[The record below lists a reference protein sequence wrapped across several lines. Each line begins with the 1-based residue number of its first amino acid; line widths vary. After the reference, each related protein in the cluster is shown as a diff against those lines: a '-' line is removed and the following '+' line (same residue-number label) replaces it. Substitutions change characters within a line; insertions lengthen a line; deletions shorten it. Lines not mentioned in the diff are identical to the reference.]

1 MKYLIQIQRALL
13 CFLII
18 KPGLLLRI
26 YFLFVADYFFDMFF
40 FLFTGLFCFVSLFF
54 CLFVLFCLRGEG
66 ALQLN
71 YINQNW

>member
-13 CFLII
+13 CFVII

-26 YFLFVADYFFDMFF
+26 YFLFVADYFFDMFS

-54 CLFVLFCLRGEG
+54 CLFVLFEGRGG
-66 ALQLN
+66 CAIKL
-71 YINQNW
+71 Y